1 MRIVSVAFLALAL
14 LAPTLTPVP
23 AEAYARVS
31 SVDSNEAQSAILSA
45 GSRASQ
51 IAKIRNVPS
60 IGVIDLSFA
69 PRSVEYGTAASFSEF
84 KIMAER
90 NYSGIQKLRRALA
103 QNPATRAA
111 IAKTSVSIKNIA
123 GVSVSS
129 NGSLRLFI
137 LR

>member
-1 MRIVSVAFLALAL
+1 MKRVSIAILSLAL
-14 LAPTLTPVP
+14 LVPTLMPVP
-23 AEAYARVS
+23 ALAFARVS
-31 SVDSNEAQSAILSA
+31 NIDSSEAQSAILSA

-51 IAKIRNVPS
+51 ISKIRSVPS

-69 PRSVEYGTAASFSEF
+69 PRSVDEGTAASYSEF

-90 NYSGIQKLRRALA
+90 NYTGVQKLQHALNK
-103 QNPATRAA
+103 NPTTHAAVANTRV
-111 IAKTSVSIKNIA
+111 SVRNIV